1 VHMGSLQ
8 EFITQRRRDGVKTKT
23 LNLALGVVRRV
34 LNLAACEWMNACY
47 VDSNIASTPTGAG
60 FARRPVRGSSGP
72 ARPSQWPHHDAL
84 LPSGTDGPHRGRGE
98 GVGDRAPQPPGFDA
112 KSVNRW
118 SAKWLIKR
126 SYYGAPGEI
135 RTPGLLVRSQ
145 ALYPTEL
152 RAQRRSNAALRQPRT
167 SRDPDVWQLSGA
179 RQGREYYHNK
189 RRSPLHHEGG
199 RVSLSI
205 DFEHIS
211 MFN

>member
-1 VHMGSLQ
+1 
-8 EFITQRRRDGVKTKT
+8 
-23 LNLALGVVRRV
+23 
-34 LNLAACEWMNACY
+34 MNACY

-152 RAQRRSNAALRQPRT
+152 RAQMI
-167 SRDPDVWQLSGA
+167 
-179 RQGREYYHNK
+179 K
-189 RRSPLHHEGG
+189 RRAAITGRRHLPDPVRGANITMAFEPTSSSAQILAEGIKENAFAH
-199 RVSLSI
+199 VTLAQKTV
-205 DFEHIS
+205 
-211 MFN
+211 